1 MWKIWWAPNN
11 ASKWQLEFN
20 LAFKGLRVKKYVQTL
35 LLESVIEMDRLED
48 EGVDEREV
56 FKWTLKAYDVNL
68 IHLSLGRDQC
78 LCF

>member
-1 MWKIWWAPNN
+1 
-11 ASKWQLEFN
+11 LEFN

-56 FKWTLKAYDVNL
+56 FK
-68 IHLSLGRDQC
+68 
-78 LCF
+78 